1 MLHKQDRERKQSLWQ
16 VKVAETPFYVA
27 MVHFCVELG
36 SSLPFICHIVGILLN
51 RVIFVYTLC
60 DHRCIIVLLLLLCVV
75 MYGIVSICISLQ
87 CKYVYNYRDNF

>member
-60 DHRCIIVLLLLLCVV
+60 DHRCIIVLLLLCVV
-75 MYGIVSICISLQ
+75 M
-87 CKYVYNYRDNF
+87 